1 MRLARDQTAS
11 LTVHR
16 NSIGR
21 PVNPHKGRRN
31 NTGAVLSGYA
41 VFISSRKR
49 LTRIPTASGRSSTI
63 MSFLV
68 VLTLVCLGAVVF
80 GALLIALA
88 EYTVRDMP
96 ADQSERS
103 NVHEFRRRP

>member
-1 MRLARDQTAS
+1 
-11 LTVHR
+11 
-16 NSIGR
+16 
-21 PVNPHKGRRN
+21 
-31 NTGAVLSGYA
+31 
-41 VFISSRKR
+41 
-49 LTRIPTASGRSSTI
+49 